1 MWKEEEEG
9 GSTRRRR
16 IMVEEVDEGE
26 TKNPTT
32 FFLSQKRL

>member
-1 MWKEEEEG
+1 MKEEGQKG
-9 GSTRRRR
+9 GRTKRRR